1 MKHLNKIFG
10 IVLTAAI
17 AASMLVVSAL
27 PVSAADNAW
36 TEFKV
41 PAFSKL
47 TASGFLTKGID
58 GALYAYTNTVAAGA
72 KLSKSVDGGRT
83 WTSVATP
90 GNVALTAIA
99 TSPSEANVVYVAT
112 ATAVWKSVDG
122 GATFAGQPVGA
133 IAGTTSLAVGLL
145 GGSYKVFA
153 GTATGVY
160 LFDEGVALNNNFVLF
175 GGAGGNVLDVK
186 LSPTFNTAA
195 GIYAL
200 FADGTLQVSTGGA
213 WLTPAAVVK
222 AGAFTAGEIG
232 FSADFNLT
240 NNPVL
245 FVGLNTAAGGV
256 FRTIVTGTSAGGT
269 QIGTITDVVTIDV
282 TGSGVFG
289 GAVTIVA
296 GTGTGTVS
304 ITSNAGVSGLT
315 ATAKN
320 VTGGTPAFVALANDY
335 ATSGAVCVLT
345 AATAADFDETG
356 LSLSTDKAANFVQVG
371 LLDST
376 IANIDG
382 TAFAANGD
390 IYTVTTGAAGAPVP
404 GVADTLTVSSTTGGT
419 VTVGGTAT
427 FAADPALVAGTLTI
441 PAAGSVTLTVATAG
455 TVTLAAGTAADATAT
470 ITDPNNSATVT
481 PPLTI
486 GGTLDLNPTTP
497 PGAKSLWRNMGG
509 KWDRLATGA
518 IAFDKISVSPN
529 YATDKGVYY
538 VVGNTIWA
546 SANNG
551 VSFAATTAAPAAI
564 SSFVVL
570 DTATFVVASGADIYR
585 TTNSGFIWNVVST
598 ADAAMLVR
606 SSDAT
611 TLAAVT
617 AAGDVFTSADLGATW
632 KAALSTGVALAG
644 VSAVTF
650 QNGSNT
656 VLWGTTATGGI
667 SKLDLAAT
675 TVAWTAR
682 TGIPAALTNGVGIA
696 SGIAATPVVY
706 VLDAAGSLTRLIT
719 DASQGENIAAATG
732 VTAASKLSIVPA
744 SGGNTLWAVTATKLF
759 TFKDTIAI
767 IVPNV
772 AVASFTTT
780 TANVTFDA
788 VAGATDYAAFVKAGS
803 AAQKDYFTATT
814 VGTVVVD
821 KDART
826 VKVTGLTADTTY
838 TVSVFAK
845 TPFTSIVGSKTF
857 STQPTVVDVPK
868 DLAPAAGATGVAITP
883 GFQWGAIPGA
893 TSYTIEVSTVPTFA
907 TLVGTKQTTPVPAF
921 AWTTPALAYNTTYYW
936 RVVTITPTGSSD
948 PTVSV
953 FTTMLAP
960 PPTGTTQ
967 PPVTVTNTTVTLTT
981 PTEATPAYIWAII
994 GIGALLVIVVI
1005 VLIVR
1010 TRRVA

>member
-58 GALYAYTNTVAAGA
+58 GALYAYTATVADGN

-376 IANIDG
+376 IANING
-382 TAFAANGD
+382 TAFASNAD
-390 IYTVTTGAAGAPVP
+390 IYMVTSS
-404 GVADTLTVSSTTGGT
+404 GVDT
-419 VTVGGTAT
+419 
-427 FAADPALVAGTLTI
+427 
-441 PAAGSVTLTVATAG
+441 
-455 TVTLAAGTAADATAT
+455 
-470 ITDPNNSATVT
+470 
-481 PPLTI
+481 
-486 GGTLDLNPTTP
+486 
-497 PGAKSLWRNMGG
+497 SLWRNMGG